1 VTEAL
6 VTGASG
12 LLGRHV
18 VRRLARE
25 GTAVRA
31 LVRSAAGGA
40 VAEAAGAREVVVGDL
55 RDDALVGR
63 VAAGVDTV
71 IHCAGHVRAQGTRQI
86 FEEVNVGCTR
96 RLLAASEAAAVE
108 VFVHVSSVGI
118 YALPRPGETITEDTP
133 LDAQSD
139 RRGGYTHSKALA
151 DALVAGWRPK
161 RPMRIVVVRPGHIYG
176 AERPM
181 FGRFAR
187 PVRGRHFVVLG
198 DRDARLGF
206 TWVENCADA
215 LVRAAARA
223 RPGTSRYI
231 AVDDPTLT
239 QQRFLDAVER
249 HAPGRYRFTILPVN
263 KLAPLLRR
271 LPLPRQAGEQV
282 YRLLRACCSVPFDTT
297 RIRAEVGWSPPVSLE
312 DTVARMLDAAD
323 GSAAPALGHAP
334 SVAPNAGSGVP
345 AQSAGSGR

>member
-1 VTEAL
+1 MTGPAL

-25 GTAVRA
+25 GVAVRA
-31 LVRSAAGGA
+31 LVHSPSSTP
-40 VAEAAGAREVVVGDL
+40 VAEAAGAREIVVGDL
-55 RDDALVGR
+55 RDGALVAR
-63 VAAGVDTV
+63 ATAGVDAV
-71 IHCAGHVRAQGTRQI
+71 YHCAGHVRHKGTRQD
-86 FEEVNVGCTR
+86 FVDVNVGCTE
-96 RLLAASEAAAVE
+96 RLLRAGEAAAVD

-133 LDAQSD
+133 LDPSTD

-151 DALVAGWRPK
+151 DVLVTGWRAG

-181 FGRFAR
+181 FGRLAR
-187 PVRGRHFVVLG
+187 PIRGRHFIVIG
-198 DRDARLGF
+198 DRNARLGF

-215 LVRAAARA
+215 LVRAGARA
-223 RPGTSRYI
+223 RTGVSRYI
-231 AVDDPTLT
+231 VVDDPTLT

-263 KLAPLLRR
+263 RFAPLLRR
-271 LPLPRQAGEQV
+271 LPLPRPAAERV
-282 YRLLRACCSVPFDTT
+282 YRLLRACCSVPFDTA
-297 RIRAEVGWSPPVSLE
+297 RLQAEVGWSPPVSLE
-312 DTVARMLDAAD
+312 DTVSRMLDALA
-323 GSAAPALGHAP
+323 GAPAPAPGRAP
-334 SVAPNAGSGVP
+334 SVAPSPGT
-345 AQSAGSGR
+345 

>member
-1 VTEAL
+1 MTAGGAL
-6 VTGASG
+6 VTGAAG

-25 GTAVRA
+25 GVAVRA
-31 LVRSAAGGA
+31 LVRSASSAA
-40 VAEAAGAREVVVGDL
+40 IAEASGAREVVTGDL
-55 RDDALVGR
+55 RDDA
-63 VAAGVDTV
+63 VAARAVDGVHTV
-71 IHCAGHVRAQGTRQI
+71 YHCAAHVRQEGSRQL

-96 RLLAASEAAAVE
+96 RILAASEAAAVD

-118 YALPRPGETITEDTP
+118 YALPRPGETIDEDTP
-133 LDAQSD
+133 LDPNSD

-151 DALVAGWRPK
+151 DALVTGWRPK

-187 PVRGRHFVVLG
+187 PIRGNHFVVLG
-198 DRDARLGF
+198 DRNARLGF

-215 LVRAAARA
+215 LVRAAANA

-263 KLAPLLRR
+263 RVAPVLRR
-271 LPLPRQAGEQV
+271 LPLPRQVGEQV

-297 RIRAEVGWSPPVSLE
+297 RIRAEVGWSPPVSLA
-312 DTVARMLDAAD
+312 DTVACMLDAAD
-323 GSAAPALGHAP
+323 RTPAPALGHTP
-334 SVAPNAGSGVP
+334 SVAP
-345 AQSAGSGR
+345 SAGS

>member
-1 VTEAL
+1 VTKDEAL

-25 GTAVRA
+25 GVPVRA
-31 LVRSAAGGA
+31 LVHSAAGA
-40 VAEAAGAREVVVGDL
+40 AIAEAAGARDIVVGDL
-55 RDDALVGR
+55 RDDALV
-63 VAAGVDTV
+63 ASATAGVGTV
-71 IHCAGHVRAQGTRQI
+71 YHCAGHVRQKGSRQE

-96 RLLAASEAAAVE
+96 RVLAASEAATVD

-118 YALPRPGETITEDTP
+118 YALPRPGETINEDTP
-133 LDAQSD
+133 LDPTTD

-151 DALVAGWRPK
+151 DVMVTGWRPQ

-181 FGRFAR
+181 FGRLAR
-187 PVRGRHFVVLG
+187 PIRGRHFVVIG
-198 DRDARLGF
+198 DRNARLGF

-223 RPGTSRYI
+223 RPGISRYI

-239 QQRFLDAVER
+239 QKRFLEAVER

-263 KLAPLLRR
+263 RVAPLLRR
-271 LPLPRQAGEQV
+271 FPMPRPAGERV
-282 YRLLRACCSVPFDTT
+282 YRLLRACCSVNFDTT
-297 RIRAEVGWSPPVSLE
+297 RIRAEVGWSPPVSLG
-312 DTVARMLDAAD
+312 DAVGRMLDAAD
-323 GSAAPALGHAP
+323 GARAPALGHAP
-334 SVAPNAGSGVP
+334 RVAS
-345 AQSAGSGR
+345 SAGS